1 MTKNK
6 SQIISKYQ
14 LIKIQNGSICLDFR
28 IFEFE
33 IYLFFDDCF
42 LNILPK
48 LHQYIKTR
56 VKLNP

>member
-1 MTKNK
+1 MD
-6 SQIISKYQ
+6 Q
-14 LIKIQNGSICLDFR
+14 FVW
-28 IFEFE
+28 IFVFWNLCHRHPHGE